1 MTFGLIIG
9 SAILVLLLWMLIK
22 IIVKDLHSIHTQFT
36 ILLFCSSIV
45 MLMFS
50 SSFLQEPMLYL
61 FIGYMVNIFNK
72 LGYADDVATADELL
86 KEDIIKK
93 LDEAGIKYNA
103 KDNKE
108 TLFNLLQGEE

>member
-1 MTFGLIIG
+1 MTRQNVKTYVDKDSL
-9 SAILVLLLWMLIK
+9 K
-22 IIVKDLHSIHTQFT
+22 IVGKDTPFKGT
-36 ILLFCSSIV
+36 DERFKE
-45 MLMFS
+45 
-50 SSFLQEPMLYL
+50 LQ
-61 FIGYMVNIFNK
+61 K

-93 LDEAGIKYNA
+93 LDKAGIKYNA